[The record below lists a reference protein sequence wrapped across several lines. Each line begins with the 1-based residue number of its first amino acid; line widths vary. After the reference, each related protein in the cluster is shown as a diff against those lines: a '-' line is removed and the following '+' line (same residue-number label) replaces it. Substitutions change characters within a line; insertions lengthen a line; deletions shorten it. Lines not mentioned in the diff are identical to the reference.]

1 MYEII
6 EYKGKEFLVV
16 GRMDEKIVILQSE
29 YLEAYNALGLCDEN
43 CDGPL
48 VVSKYNDKEYSIA
61 YNETGEIVGYVGKIE
76 SFLGMKPV
84 KI

>member
-6 EYKGKEFLVV
+6 EYKGKKFLVV

-48 VVSKYNDKEYSIA
+48 IVNKDNDKEYLISDS
-61 YNETGEIVGYVGKIE
+61 ETGEVVGYCI
-76 SFLGMKPV
+76 
-84 KI
+84 IRN